1 MATVAELKAEYADLQ
16 SQLTAI
22 NTRILAIIGRNN
34 KRYNYSN
41 QETTHQAETHSL
53 TDLREMKRDI
63 KEQMKEI
70 ENLLA
75 PNFVQIKNC

>member
-1 MATVAELKAEYADLQ
+1 MTVAELQAEYSDLK

-53 TDLREMKRDI
+53 TELRDMKKDI
-63 KEQMKEI
+63 IQQMNDIANQLGPK
-70 ENLLA
+70 
-75 PNFVQIKNC
+75 FVQVKNC